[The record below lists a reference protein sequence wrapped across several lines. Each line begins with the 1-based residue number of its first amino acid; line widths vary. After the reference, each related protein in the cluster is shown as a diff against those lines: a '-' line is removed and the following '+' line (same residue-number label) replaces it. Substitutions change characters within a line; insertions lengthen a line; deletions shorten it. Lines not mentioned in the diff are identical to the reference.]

1 MAKPIEGFL
10 TKYQSDEVLI
20 PFIDD
25 LEQLLMHIW
34 SNSLLKRMITEES
47 PQLKSKLLI
56 QKSTRCTR
64 TLILVLLHMSGCKG
78 SEKDKMDFAMEAKKA
93 LVFFVDRINAKSPL
107 LYSLTRNLKC
117 LQPSY
122 IIKSSEDAVDK
133 FRKCCH
139 SVADANLVTLQDCD
153 NAIQQFRDFTQGEQ
167 NPLRLFS

>member
-107 LYSLTRNLKC
+107 LLTVILQNTIFGNYGMYITTSSAIILICSMCNTDIMYHTTILSPDLKF
-117 LQPSY
+117 QSG
-122 IIKSSEDAVDK
+122 
-133 FRKCCH
+133 
-139 SVADANLVTLQDCD
+139 D
-153 NAIQQFRDFTQGEQ
+153 NIW
-167 NPLRLFS
+167 